1 MQQTESLT
9 CSILLFSISSIPS
22 YPSWLI
28 SHSLA
33 LQPVSFSCSLLGK
46 GIWYKHHVRNAVLPF
61 WSILF
66 LVTLL
71 VVYVSFQLQMIL
83 ILRICFRE
91 LDLAPVSDQL
101 LVSI

>member
-1 MQQTESLT
+1 
-9 CSILLFSISSIPS
+9 
-22 YPSWLI
+22 
-28 SHSLA
+28 
-33 LQPVSFSCSLLGK
+33 
-46 GIWYKHHVRNAVLPF
+46 VLPF